1 MVKIG
6 VIAIQGDVSEHVEA
20 VRRAMSI
27 FGVEGS
33 VITVKKTNDVDGLD
47 GLLIPGGESTTITT
61 IMHKSGLT
69 EKIRRMHRERSIAIM
84 GTCAGGVILAKEVEG
99 REVTGLGLMDMKVAR
114 NAFGRQKDSFE
125 TYVEIKGF
133 EEPYP
138 AVFIRAP
145 VIERVWGDCKVIA
158 KLGDRI
164 VGAQQDTLL
173 AFSFHPELTT
183 DYRVYRLFFD
193 ML

>member
-27 FGVEGS
+27 FGIEGS

-84 GTCAGGVILAKEVEG
+84 GTCAGCVILAKEVEG

-125 TYVEIKGF
+125 TYVEIKGL